1 MIVGLVVVV
10 LTSTLLLLEVMRHWH
25 VVRVEYVKVR
35 RVHVGLDKVV
45 VLGAPSDVVV
55 VVIVVDTAHP
65 MGVVGIIGSV
75 EDDIVVVEVVLV
87 VVGVFVGGWLGVG
100 DEVGCVGLGHAEF
113 GAVGVVAGEWGV
125 AGVGGGGLPVG
136 GGVVVGEEG
145 LLGRGGGVLGS
156 EEGGRVDG
164 PLGHDTLG

>member
-1 MIVGLVVVV
+1 MVVGLVVVV

-55 VVIVVDTAHP
+55 VVVDTGHP
-65 MGVVGIIGSV
+65 MGVVGIVGSV
-75 EDDIVVVEVVLV
+75 EDIVVVEVVLV
-87 VVGVFVGGWLGVG
+87 VVGVFVGGCWLGVG

-113 GAVGVVAGEWGV
+113 LGAVGVVAGEWRV
-125 AGVGGGGLPVG
+125 AGRLSVGD
-136 GGVVVGEEG
+136 GVVVGEKG
-145 LLGRGGGVLGS
+145 LLGRGGGVLGG

-164 PLGHDTLG
+164 PFGDDTLG